1 MVNVLISTYN
11 GEKYIQEQIESILA
25 QTYQS
30 FHIYIR
36 DDGSSDGTWSKLQQY
51 KDHEN
56 ITLVKGD
63 NRGYGYSF
71 LSLLKQAEAGDYWAY
86 CDQDDVWYPDKLETA
101 VNILKTMPQDQPNMY
116 FHNFELT
123 NEQLEPTGIYQNK
136 IKGYC
141 FRRSI
146 TECLHMGFATVMNRK
161 LRDFVLRGDIEKIPT
176 HDWWTELVVMAFGTV
191 YTDDQVLAKH
201 RRLDSSVS
209 GMNMKNRL
217 KWLKATFQTRSDI
230 LILGHEF
237 VCVYDDL
244 MIDKK
249 ERNIIDL
256 FNCEK
261 YSLIKSIKKCLYPKR
276 WRGSIVSE
284 LVCRFLMLIGRM

>member
-11 GEKYIQEQIESILA
+11 GEKHICEQIESILV
-25 QTYQS
+25 QTYQA

-36 DDGSSDGTWSKLQQY
+36 DDGSTDSTWNVLQRY
-51 KDHEN
+51 KTYEK
-56 ITLVKGD
+56 ITLIKGT

-71 LSLLKQAEAGDYWAY
+71 LSLLKQAEAGDYWAF
-86 CDQDDVWYPDKLETA
+86 CDQDDVWDSKKLETSI
-101 VNILKTMPQDQPNMY
+101 NKLERMPPDQPNMY

-123 NEQLEPTGIYQNK
+123 NECLEQVGVYQNK

-146 TECLHMGFATVMNRK
+146 TECLHMGFATVMNRE
-161 LRDFVLRGDIEKIPT
+161 LRNLVLRGDIEKIPT
-176 HDWWTELVVMAFGTV
+176 HDWWTELVVMAFGNV
-191 YTDDQVLAKH
+191 YTDDQILAKH

-230 LILGHEF
+230 LALGHEF
-237 VCVYDDL
+237 VCVYADL
-244 MIDKK
+244 MTDKK
-249 ERNIIDL
+249 ERNMIEL
-256 FNCEK
+256 FDCEK
-261 YSLIKSIKKCLYPKR
+261 YSLVKSMKKCLYPKR
-276 WRGSIVSE
+276 WRGSIASE